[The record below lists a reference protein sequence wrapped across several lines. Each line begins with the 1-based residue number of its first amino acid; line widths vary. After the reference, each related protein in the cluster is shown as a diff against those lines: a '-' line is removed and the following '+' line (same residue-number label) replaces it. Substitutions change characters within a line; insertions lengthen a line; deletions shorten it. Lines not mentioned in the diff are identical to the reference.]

1 MQPVSI
7 DAIIGS
13 TLKHSDKDVGGE
25 ILVYVIFPQSHA

>member
-13 TLKHSDKDVGGE
+13 TLKQNDKDAGEE